1 MEWFGGSIEQAIK
14 QVRDNE
20 SFLCVFVKGL
30 LRPEGG
36 GKHPF
41 SSFHICYRAPGAEEV
56 GSKILQIRLSV
67 PEISRVKV

>member
-30 LRPEGG
+30 L
-36 GKHPF
+36 
-41 SSFHICYRAPGAEEV
+41 
-56 GSKILQIRLSV
+56 
-67 PEISRVKV
+67 SRVVDLVEIRRGSWYFNVERNNFVCNSC